1 MTLADLLDQFG
12 TSWIDIRRLRGGQ
25 TATDKPLVI
34 GRNYVPPLGGLSV
47 IDEDRVAG
55 PEHRHALE
63 AAGYR
68 PQRVSPAPSTAALT
82 SMGSLR
88 VGNMVAVLVVLLA
101 VALALVALRAR

>member
-12 TSWIDIRRLRGGQ
+12 TSWVDIRRLRGGQ
-25 TATDKPLVI
+25 TATDGPLVI

-55 PEHRHALE
+55 PEHRHKLE

-68 PQRVSPAPSTAALT
+68 PQRVQAATVTALT
-82 SMGSLR
+82 SMGRLR
-88 VGNMVAVLVVLLA
+88 VGYVVVALALLL
-101 VALALVALRAR
+101 ALALVALCAN